1 MDLFATALPALSEAF
16 GMILQPAVLGYLIL
30 GVCMGLCIGVFPGLG
45 GIAGLSLLLPFM
57 FGMEPL
63 YGLALMVGMVAVV
76 PTSDTFASVLMG
88 IPGSSAS
95 QATVLDGFPLAK
107 KGQAARALSA
117 AFASSLFGGL
127 LGAAFLTFFILAARP
142 IVLAFQTPELL
153 MVTIFGL
160 SMVGILAG
168 RVAIKGIAAACLGLL
183 IGTIGEGR
191 SSGELRMIP
200 NSWMRG
206 DSEMW
211 SGWLPEGLAT
221 RLNAFTSDLQFE
233 LFQYLG
239 DGFKLV
245 IVGLAIFAIPEIVAL
260 LRQDKAISDRQV
272 LGGGWMTGVRD
283 WASNI
288 WLSVR
293 CSLIGVAV
301 GVIPGLGGSVVD
313 WIAYGHA
320 VQTSKD
326 KSQFGSGDIRGVIGP
341 ESSNNAKEGGGLVP
355 TLLFGIP
362 GSGSMAIFISGIAL
376 LGTGQIEVGPSMINN
391 NLNFTYAIVWL
402 LALANVVG
410 TLICIAASGGI
421 ARLTNIRFAL
431 LAPFLFMIIT
441 FAAFQSRQEIWD
453 LVALFGIG
461 LLGILLR
468 RFDWS
473 RPAFLIGFVLAAP
486 AERYTNQAYQL
497 ASSRFRQ
504 GMEEGL
510 SYVFS
515 PIVIVLIIITLLSVV
530 VGLRQAKN
538 IQAEGAVQTGGKRAP
553 LIFLL
558 VITGYV
564 ALAYW
569 NAASIPDF
577 ARADRVFPVFVA
589 TIALIGCAVLLV
601 QMRLKP
607 ETDPLFADRE
617 TEDREANS
625 YGLWAT
631 LAWFGGLL
639 VATSLV
645 GFILA
650 LAGFLFLFIRFR
662 SGQSLTFSLLY
673 TAAGIAFI
681 CAMAASLNRDFPP
694 GLLQG
699 YLDLPWPFT

>member
-1 MDLFATALPALSEAF
+1 MDIFATAMPALADAF
-16 GMILQPAVLGYLIL
+16 GMILQFQVLGYLVL
-30 GVCMGLCIGVFPGLG
+30 GVVMGLCIGVFPGLG

-63 YGLALMVGMVAVV
+63 LGLALMVGMVAVV

-117 AFASSLFGGL
+117 AFASSLFGGV

-142 IVLAFQTPELL
+142 IVLLFQTPELL

-168 RVAIKGIAAACLGLL
+168 RVAIKGIVAAGLGLL
-183 IGTIGEGR
+183 VGTIGEG
-191 SSGELRMIP
+191 SSAGALRM
-200 NSWMRG
+200 S
-206 DSEMW
+206 
-211 SGWLPEGLAT
+211 T
-221 RLNAFTSDLQFE
+221 FE
-233 LFQYLG
+233 TPYLM

-245 IVGLAIFAIPEIVAL
+245 IVGLAIFAIPEIIAL

-272 LGGGWMTGVRD
+272 LGGGWAQGVKD
-283 WASNI
+283 WWANI

-313 WIAYGHA
+313 WIAYGHT
-320 VQTSKD
+320 VQTAKD
-326 KSQFGSGDIRGVIGP
+326 RSQFGKGDIRGVIGP

-362 GSGSMAIFISGIAL
+362 GSGSMAIFISGVAL

-410 TLICIAASGGI
+410 TIICIVASGGI
-421 ARLTNIRFAL
+421 ARLTTIRFAL
-431 LAPFLFMIIT
+431 LAPFLFMIIA
-441 FAAFQSRQEIWD
+441 FAAFQSRQSLWD

-461 LLGILLR
+461 LLGIMMR

-473 RPAFLIGFVLAAP
+473 RPAFLIGFVLASP
-486 AERYTNQAYQL
+486 AERYTNQAFQI
-497 ASSRFRQ
+497 ARSRFRRGFEE
-504 GMEEGL
+504 GME
-510 SYVFS
+510 YIFS
-515 PIVIVLIIITLLSVV
+515 PIVIVLIVITVLSIF

-538 IQAEGAVQTGGKRAP
+538 IQAEGDVNSGGKRAP
-553 LIFLL
+553 LMFLL
-558 VITGYV
+558 LVTGYI

-569 NAASIPDF
+569 NASIIPDY
-577 ARADRVFPVFVA
+577 AMMDRVFPVFVA
-589 TIALIGCAVLLV
+589 TVALIGCAILLV
-601 QMRLKP
+601 QMRIKP
-607 ETDPLFADRE
+607 ETNPLFADRE
-617 TEDREANS
+617 VEERAVNA

-631 LAWFGGLL
+631 LAWFAALL
-639 VATSLV
+639 LGTALF

-650 LAGFLFLFIRFR
+650 LAGFLFCFIRFR
-662 SGQSLTFSLLY
+662 AGKSTLFAALY
-673 TAAGIAFI
+673 TAVGIAFI
-681 CAMAASLNRDFPP
+681 SAMAASLNRDFPG

-699 YLDLPWPFT
+699 YLDLPWPLT